1 MILITNGDHFPVW
14 HMESGLCIVKCVC
27 SVGNET
33 GCRLIN
39 KIISNFIYNLGLFSS
54 VNRWS
59 LIAESWVPSQAISYE
74 IF

>member
-54 VNRWS
+54 VNR
-59 LIAESWVPSQAISYE
+59 
-74 IF
+74 